1 MDLEQNYKKE
11 YAKLNPEQQ
20 QAVEAI
26 EGPVIVLAGAGT
38 GKTQTISLRI
48 ANILLKTQVNPSS
61 ILALTFTES
70 GVLAMQKRLLSILG
84 PTAYQVKIH
93 TFHSYCNE
101 LVLNSPEEFSLSP
114 SAQPITDLERGQVLK
129 WCIDSLP
136 PLSPLRPWG
145 DTYFYQTEI
154 SSQIQTLKREGFSPA
169 TFSQL
174 LTENCQSLKR
184 LQPLYDFLKKIRA
197 TDKSRSDIL
206 SNWQSLSPGNDPF
219 YREINNQFIL
229 EKNGYFTKTSD
240 LKSALISI
248 FDDLS
253 SQLPKLEN
261 LASVYQIYQQK
272 LGDLNRYDYDDM
284 LLLVLQKFN
293 SDPYFLSKQQEQNQY
308 ILVDEYQD
316 TNTAQNQILYA
327 LGSYDS
333 TPNLFVVGDDDQSI
347 FRFQGASLE
356 NIYSFYQRFKSHV
369 RLITLH
375 HNYRSQPHVLTHA
388 NHLISQNR
396 NRLTTWLPD
405 LDKTP
410 TPKSAHPAKPIF
422 LTEAIN
428 PSDELYILSQSI
440 KILIQQQTKPEEIVV
455 LVKTNQQAAQVGDY
469 LSSQQIAYFQENNQ
483 DIFTQNYILRFLQVL
498 ETCTNPSQ
506 ENLAKLY
513 AIKLPAK
520 ELFAYTT
527 SQKTSPHLRLLNRLV
542 ARSQKDINRLNP
554 HQAFLNILRRFKFL
568 PQNYTNLFALNA
580 LSQQFYQQTNQDL
593 NFAQI
598 LQIFSWQKIQK
609 LPLSFFI
616 PEEFKQNKVRVMTV
630 HKAKGLEFE
639 HVFLPFLNDKI
650 WGNTSSRN
658 KIKLPPGIISGSA
671 SLLNQAN
678 ANEDERR
685 LFYVAITRAKIQ
697 LYLSYSKFNDNNKE
711 SLPSLFL
718 TNLDENLIQKNPNQ
732 APDPV
737 QAVRSYFLQPLSKYH
752 KNTHFFK
759 YLKEYLK
766 NNYILTASD
775 LNNYLL
781 CPHCFYYQKIL
792 SLPLPKNKHLF
803 YGTAIHTALTQ
814 YYRQKFSQN
823 DLINIFKQNLPN
835 QAFANINDYEEA
847 LQKGVQTLSLY
858 YPTLQT
864 EHYQKIL
871 LERNFKKEHLLI
883 NNVPVTG
890 KIDKLKYTDTGL
902 ILSDFKTGKPG
913 NYARFPE
920 YERQLLFYYL
930 LCEQSTFFQ
939 PKPNQLA
946 IEYLTP
952 NNQSQF
958 ETKFF
963 DIDRDKLSQLKEQ
976 IQTVYQQIL
985 NLDFQTKGLNCPDSN
1000 NLHVLRQD

>member
-48 ANILLKTQVNPSS
+48 ANILLKTQVSPNS

-70 GVLAMQKRLLSILG
+70 GALAMQKRLLTILG
-84 PTAYQVKIH
+84 PAAYQVKIH

-129 WCIDSLP
+129 QCIDSLP

-145 DTYFYQTEI
+145 DTYFYQKEI
-154 SSQIQTLKREGFSPA
+154 TSQIQTLKREGFPPA
-169 TFSQL
+169 AFSHL
-174 LTENCQSLKR
+174 LLDNRESLKR
-184 LQPLYDFLKKIRA
+184 LQPFYDFLKKIRA
-197 TDKSRSDIL
+197 TDKSRPEISN
-206 SNWQSLSPGNDPF
+206 NWQNLPPGNDPF
-219 YREINNQFIL
+219 YREINSQFIL
-229 EKNGYFTKTSD
+229 EKNGYFAKTSD
-240 LKSALISI
+240 LKAALISI

-261 LASVYQIYQQK
+261 LAVVYQTYQQK
-272 LGDLNRYDYDDM
+272 LYDLNRYDYDDM
-284 LLLVLQKFN
+284 LLLVLQKFK

-316 TNTAQNQILYA
+316 TNTAQNKILYA

-333 TPNLFVVGDDDQSI
+333 SPNLFVVGDDDQSI

-356 NIYSFYQRFKSHV
+356 NIYSFYQRFKNRVH
-369 RLITLH
+369 LITLH
-375 HNYRSQPHVLTHA
+375 QNYRSQSHILTHA
-388 NHLISQNR
+388 NNLISQNQ
-396 NRLTTWLPD
+396 NRLASWLPN
-405 LDKTP
+405 LDKTS

-422 LTEAIN
+422 LTEAN
-428 PSDELYILSQSI
+428 SPNDELYILSQTI
-440 KILIQQQTKPEEIVV
+440 RTLIQQQIRLEEIAI
-455 LVKTNQQAAQVGDY
+455 LVKTNQQASQVGDY
-469 LSSQQIAYFQENNQ
+469 LSSQQIPYFQENNQ
-483 DIFTQNYILRFLQVL
+483 DIFTQNYVLRFLQVL
-498 ETCTNPSQ
+498 ETCTNPSW

-513 AIKLPAK
+513 AIKLPAR
-520 ELFAYTT
+520 ELFAYTV
-527 SQKTSPHLRLLNRLV
+527 SQKTSPHLRLLNRAV
-542 ARSQKDINRLNP
+542 TRSQKDIARLNP

-568 PQNYTNLFALNA
+568 PKNYTNLFALNA
-580 LSQQFYQQTNQDL
+580 LSQQFYQQTSQDL

-598 LQIFSWQKIQK
+598 LQILSWQKIQK
-609 LPLSFFI
+609 LSLSFSI
-616 PEEFKQNKVRVMTV
+616 PEEFKQNKIRIMTV

-658 KIKLPPGIISGSA
+658 KIKLPPGIISASA
-671 SLLNQAN
+671 SLLNQTN

-685 LFYVAITRAKIQ
+685 LFYVALTRAKIQ
-697 LYLSYSKFNDNNKE
+697 LHLSYSKFNDNGKE
-711 SLPSLFL
+711 NLPSLFL
-718 TNLDENLIQKNPNQ
+718 TNLDKNLIQKNPDETPNSL
-732 APDPV
+732 AS
-737 QAVRSYFLQPLSKYH
+737 VRSYFLQPLLKHH
-752 KNTHFFK
+752 KNTVFIN
-759 YLKEYLK
+759 YQKEYLK

-792 SLPLPKNKHLF
+792 HLPLPKNKHLL
-803 YGTAIHTALTQ
+803 YGTAIHTTLTQ
-814 YYRQKFSQN
+814 YYRQKLSQN
-823 DLINIFKQNLPN
+823 DLINIFRQSLPS
-835 QAFANINDYEEA
+835 QAFANENDYKEA
-847 LQKGVQTLSLY
+847 LQKGEQTLSLY
-858 YPTLQT
+858 YPTLQA
-864 EHYQKIL
+864 EQYQKIL
-871 LERNFKKEHLLI
+871 LERNFRKEHLIL

-890 KIDKLKYTDTGL
+890 KIDKLKYTATGL

-952 NNQSQF
+952 NAKGQF

-963 DIDRDKLSQLKEQ
+963 DIHKEKLDQLKEQ

-985 NLDFQTKGLNCPDSN
+985 NLDFQTKGPSCPDPN
-1000 NLHVLRQD
+1000 NLHVLRGV